1 MTEHLIPIRRGLPGD
16 DPIFLLNAE
25 AQRRKAAGEEVV
37 NATVGAL
44 LDDAGRL
51 VVLDSVMALWRE
63 LGEMEVAPYAPI
75 AGDPAFL
82 LALARFHWPALER
95 LGAGVATP
103 GGSGALALS
112 VRNFLEPGM
121 ALLTGAPYWG
131 PYQTIAMEDGLRVE
145 TAPWLGYG
153 RGPGLDL
160 DAWATRLDDLMT
172 LQGRLLLWL
181 NDPCHNPTGTTLPG
195 PDRQGLF
202 RLLEHAAER
211 GPVTLL
217 LDFAYQNYA
226 ADPGA
231 VGAAMDAYA
240 AFGAQGKVLVGAS
253 LSLSK
258 CLTLYGSRGGA
269 LVFPWTT
276 SPDIQSALTMSCRG
290 LFSNCPRAP
299 QSLML
304 RLARDGK
311 AQEAL
316 AAEHRHWSEVLA
328 SRAQALDEAL
338 TGEGLPGAPWEGGF
352 FVTLRTARHLAVC
365 ERLKAKGVFV
375 VPIPEGLRVG
385 ICGLKAAEAPRF
397 ARALA
402 ESVQESATG

>member
-1 MTEHLIPIRRGLPGD
+1 MTEHLIPFRRGLPGD

-25 AQRRKAAGEEVV
+25 AQRRKAAGEDII

-51 VVLDSVMALWRE
+51 VVLDSVMGLWRE
-63 LGEMEVAPYAPI
+63 LGEMEIAPYAPI

-82 LALARFHWPALER
+82 KALAQLHWPSVER
-95 LGAGVATP
+95 IGAGVATP

-131 PYQTIAMEDGLRVE
+131 PYLTIASEDGLRVE

-153 RGPGLDL
+153 RGEGLDL
-160 DAWATRLDDLMT
+160 EAWAAKLNELMM
-172 LQGRLLLWL
+172 LQGRLLLWI
-181 NDPCHNPTGTTLPG
+181 NDPCHNPTGTILPKA
-195 PDRQGLF
+195 DREALF
-202 RLLEHAAER
+202 GLLEQSAER

-226 ADPGA
+226 ADAGA
-231 VGAAMDAYA
+231 VRESLDAYA
-240 AFGAQGKVLVGAS
+240 AFGARGKVLVGAS
-253 LSLSK
+253 MSLSK
-258 CLTLYGSRGGA
+258 CFTLYGSRGGA
-269 LVFPWTT
+269 LVFPWST
-276 SPDIQSALTMSCRG
+276 SVDIQSALTMSCRG

-299 QSLML
+299 QSLVL

-316 AAEHRHWSEVLA
+316 AAEQRHWSEILA
-328 SRAQALDEAL
+328 SRAGALDEAL
-338 TGEGLPGAPWEGGF
+338 TGEGLPGVRWQGGF
-352 FVTLRTARHLAVC
+352 FVTLRTPGHLAVF
-365 ERLKAKGVFV
+365 ERLRARGVFV
-375 VPIPEGLRVG
+375 VPLPEGLRVG
-385 ICGLKAAEAPRF
+385 ICGLKASEAPRF
-397 ARALA
+397 ARSLA
-402 ESVQESATG
+402 EAVRA